1 MKILEQFSVYIIP
14 SMIFFIVSLGFIK
27 KVAMF
32 DAFLAG
38 AKEGFNSTISILPS
52 LVGLITAV
60 TMLRSSGALDIFS
73 KIFEPVAKLLSFPKE
88 VFPLALLRPISGSGS
103 LAFIDRIFSDYGVD
117 SFAGRVASVM
127 MGSTETTFYAIAVY
141 FGAVKI
147 KNTRHSVPSALI
159 ADFAGFIMS
168 VLSVRMFFYAFR

>member
-1 MKILEQFSVYIIP
+1 MAGFASYIIP
-14 SMIFFIVSLGFIK
+14 FAIFSILVLGFIK
-27 KVAMF
+27 RVPLF
-32 DAFLAG
+32 DTFLIG
-38 AKEGFNSTISILPS
+38 AKDGFNSTISILPS

-60 TMLRSSGALDIFS
+60 SMLRSSGALDMMS
-73 KIFEPVAKLLSFPKE
+73 KLLEPIASFFSFPSE
-88 VFPLALLRPISGSGS
+88 VLPLALLRPISGSGS
-103 LAFIDRIFSDYGVD
+103 IAFIDGIFSDFGVD

-147 KNTRHSVPSALI
+147 KDTRHTIPSALA

-168 VLSVRMFFYAFR
+168 VLSVRLIFYII